1 MEKSL
6 FTSEY
11 RVVCRLLREK
21 REAAELTQIDLAE
34 RIGETQSYVSK
45 VERGERRLDIVQLR
59 EFCKAMDMTLGDFV
73 KEFERL
79 TVRTKR

>member
-6 FTSEY
+6 FTTEY

-59 EFCKAMDMTLGDFV
+59 EFCKAMNMTLGDFV